1 MLGFFLQ
8 ISVIFFSFN
17 VFYIYRDTEEQ
28 MGIVLITIPDF
39 LSENRTKN
47 SFIKTVAISNKL
59 SYNENTKGE
68 QMFVCTILQLNNPL
82 KRN

>member
-1 MLGFFLQ
+1 
-8 ISVIFFSFN
+8 
-17 VFYIYRDTEEQ
+17 

-39 LSENRTKN
+39 LSENRTKI
-47 SFIKTVAISNKL
+47 SFIKTVAISNRL

-68 QMFVCTILQLNNPL
+68 QMFVCIILQLNNPL

>member
-39 LSENRTKN
+39 LSENRTKI

-68 QMFVCTILQLNNPL
+68 RMFVCMISQLNNPL

>member
-39 LSENRTKN
+39 LSENRTKI
-47 SFIKTVAISNKL
+47 SFIKTVAISNRL

-68 QMFVCTILQLNNPL
+68 QMFACTMLQLNNPL

>member
-68 QMFVCTILQLNNPL
+68 RMFVCTILQLNNPL

>member
-59 SYNENTKGE
+59 SNNENTKGE
-68 QMFVCTILQLNNPL
+68 QMFVCTMLQLNNPL

>member
-68 QMFVCTILQLNNPL
+68 QVFVCTMLQLNNPL

>member
-39 LSENRTKN
+39 LSENRTKI

-59 SYNENTKGE
+59 S
-68 QMFVCTILQLNNPL
+68 
-82 KRN
+82 

>member
-47 SFIKTVAISNKL
+47 SFIKTVAISNRL

-68 QMFVCTILQLNNPL
+68 QMFVCTMLQLNNPL

>member
-39 LSENRTKN
+39 LSENRTKI

-68 QMFVCTILQLNNPL
+68 HGCLYV
-82 KRN
+82 

>member
-68 QMFVCTILQLNNPL
+68 QMFVCTMLQLNNPL